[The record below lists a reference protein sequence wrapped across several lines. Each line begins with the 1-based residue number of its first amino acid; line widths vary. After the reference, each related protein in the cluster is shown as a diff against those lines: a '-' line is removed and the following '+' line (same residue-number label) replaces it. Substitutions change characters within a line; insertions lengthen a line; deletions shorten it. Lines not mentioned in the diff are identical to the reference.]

1 MNEELIKKIADF
13 TMMDN
18 FEVSLILG
26 ALGMLGIFIFMLFF
40 WGLIVLLVKIFPA
53 KEEE

>member
-1 MNEELIKKIADF
+1 MAEM
-13 TMMDN
+13 TMMEN
-18 FEVSLILG
+18 FETALTLG
-26 ALGMLGIFIFMLFF
+26 ALGMIGIFTFMLFF

>member
-1 MNEELIKKIADF
+1 MAEMTIME
-13 TMMDN
+13 N
-18 FEVSLILG
+18 FQTALTLG
-26 ALGMLGIFIFMLFF
+26 ALGMIGIFIFMLFF

>member
-1 MNEELIKKIADF
+1 MAEMTI
-13 TMMDN
+13 MQN
-18 FEVSLILG
+18 FETALVLG
-26 ALGMLGIFIFMLFF
+26 VLGMLGIFIFMLFF

>member
-1 MNEELIKKIADF
+1 MEEMTIAE
-13 TMMDN
+13 N
-18 FEVSLILG
+18 FQASLTLG
-26 ALGMLGIFIFMLFF
+26 ALGMIGIFIFMLFF